1 MKEMKFIVRSDE
13 LIVCN
18 DSILPITNIDT
29 KLILRFK
36 TIGDA
41 MRKAIQIN
49 NKLKNNKFKVYSI
62 FE

>member
-29 KLILRFK
+29 KLISRFK